1 MASLADINLPDW
13 LKRKLLGESGRG
25 LPFSPQYGVDDP
37 GRAAN
42 ITQFVDQ
49 QIGLPLGAETQV
61 DQQPMMQRADVA
73 GHLDQISRIQANRN
87 KWDARTRAFGGN
99 IKWGDLPDISK
110 ESKLQDEMISDEITS
125 RLNNAILSGE
135 IKDIEGAMSWFK
147 AQGFDKHFE
156 GDARK
161 AATAMLDQI
170 MQ

>member
-25 LPFSPQYGVDDP
+25 LPFYPQYGVYDP

-110 ESKLQDEMISDEITS
+110 EPKL
-125 RLNNAILSGE
+125 
-135 IKDIEGAMSWFK
+135 
-147 AQGFDKHFE
+147 
-156 GDARK
+156 
-161 AATAMLDQI
+161 LD
-170 MQ
+170 